1 MSSQPP
7 ADEQPEAAAG
17 TPVVEPTPV
26 PDLLRNAG
34 LVFVG
39 GGLGA
44 LTRAGLI
51 ELFPANASS
60 WTVLAINLV
69 GSFIFAWLATALLAR
84 HRRILLFFGTGFL
97 GGFTTYSTLALD
109 LASRVI
115 AADYLGLALLAVFS
129 LAGGVALARLGWLLG
144 RMRQDSQSH
153 GNDSSGPGDIDLPPT
168 VPGGTAVAP

>member
-1 MSSQPP
+1 M
-7 ADEQPEAAAG
+7 
-17 TPVVEPTPV
+17 
-26 PDLLRNAG
+26 
-34 LVFVG
+34 FVG

-44 LTRAGLI
+44 LTRAALI
-51 ELFPANASS
+51 ELFPANAAS

-97 GGFTTYSTLALD
+97 GGFTTYSTLAFD

-129 LAGGVALARLGWLLG
+129 LAGGVALARIGWLLG
-144 RMRQDSQSH
+144 RMHQNRHPH
-153 GNDSSGPGDIDLPPT
+153 GGHSSGPDGIGGLNGNDGPGGSDLPPT
-168 VPGGTAVAP
+168 VTGGTAVAP